1 MDWKRYRKKIKKYDT
16 KKELQIL
23 SYTIQA
29 TPRTIFISSTY
40 NYPSTPI
47 HDCYRIS
54 KITLV
59 LFLTLYKFIVW
70 ACWARTRSC
79 FGFQVRTVFTY
90 RYTINKIMHL
100 NKAKKKKSHRRIY
113 PCVQMGIFVHV
124 HLHIFSPH
132 FSPYFGEKKLLVS
145 LKGKYLNS
153 TISSPFQ
160 PNTLQQGFFFFF
172 F

>member
-23 SYTIQA
+23 SYTIRA

-70 ACWARTRSC
+70 ACWVKTQSCLGVQTKTGHYKKYTR
-79 FGFQVRTVFTY
+79 
-90 RYTINKIMHL
+90 I
-100 NKAKKKKSHRRIY
+100 
-113 PCVQMGIFVHV
+113 QM
-124 HLHIFSPH
+124 
-132 FSPYFGEKKLLVS
+132 E
-145 LKGKYLNS
+145 
-153 TISSPFQ
+153 Q
-160 PNTLQQGFFFFF
+160 
-172 F
+172 